1 MHFKCQVPRG
11 SANYIPGNLHGGM
24 ERMSSYLRLGGPQ
37 GEEGC
42 LLTRHQGEGTPPRPW
57 MALHP
62 NTAASS
68 SQPVYRSPG
77 SVLAVPSESLGQG
90 HSHRQGAAFSPTVE
104 QTLLPTGQIRGTA
117 LCACKLSYI
126 L

>member
-11 SANYIPGNLHGGM
+11 LANSIPGNLHGGM
-24 ERMSSYLRLGGPQ
+24 ERMPSYLGLREPHGK
-37 GEEGC
+37 EGC
-42 LLTRHQGEGTPPRPW
+42 LLTRHQGEGTPARPW

-62 NTAASS
+62 NTLGST

-77 SVLAVPSESLGQG
+77 SVLAVPSDSLGQG
-90 HSHRQGAAFSPTVE
+90 YSHRQGAAFSPIE
-104 QTLLPTGQIRGTA
+104 QTLLLTAQMGGTA
-117 LCACKLSYI
+117 IYVCKLSYI